1 MTAPADDID
10 RIMAVMM
17 AAFDSHFGE
26 AWTRRQVEDAL
37 MSGLCHYR
45 VSCADFGDLVSHSPP
60 AGFYLSRHV
69 AGEEELLLIAVAPAN
84 RRAGI
89 GTALLKTFLQD
100 AKQRDASRV
109 FLEMRE
115 GNPAEPLYL
124 RCGFL
129 PIGRRTNYYRNGSGS
144 RLDAITFACDPCAG
158 NAII

>member
-10 RIMAVMM
+10 RIMTVMAV
-17 AAFDSHFGE
+17 AFDSQFGE

-45 VSCADFGDLVSHSPP
+45 VLCTDLGDLDSHSPP
-60 AGFYLSRHV
+60 AGFYLSRHI

-84 RRAGI
+84 RQAGI
-89 GTALLKTFLQD
+89 GTALLKSFLQD
-100 AKQRDASRV
+100 AKQRGASRV

-115 GNPAEPLYL
+115 ANPAERLYL
-124 RCGFL
+124 RFGFL
-129 PIGRRTNYYRNGSGS
+129 PIGRRTNYYRNGSSS
-144 RLDAITFACDPCAG
+144 RLDAITFACDPCVG